1 MSVWCYPGIGG
12 NEYSGLYRN
21 VLAQHIDSRTSIGQ
35 AFACK
40 GLHVNGGPGRLLAM
54 LLGAE
59 KDPLDRSATAEDG
72 ARALLTGPAA
82 NRSMDTGAAVR
93 VADLLEE
100 GETCQT

>member
-12 NEYSGLYRN
+12 NEYSGSYRN

-35 AFACK
+35 ALLQRFARQRRS
-40 GLHVNGGPGRLLAM
+40 GRLLAV